1 MELYRHAK
9 RGSLRQL
16 VFALIDLALI
26 GVILLGVRYL
36 GWSWQPGRVSI

>member
-9 RGSLRQL
+9 RGSLRQW